1 MEIEKIV
8 KEAIK
13 ENKAIY
19 GYRKAYK
26 YLKNYEPKLV
36 IIAKNMREDL
46 KNDIISAVRN
56 KNLIKE
62 FNGTSI
68 ELGILCGKPF
78 PISVIVIKNDRV

>member
-1 MEIEKIV
+1 MEIEKII
-8 KEAIK
+8 KEAF
-13 ENKAIY
+13 ENKKVIY

-46 KNDIISAVRN
+46 KNDIIASVKN

-62 FNGTSI
+62 FNGSSR

-78 PISVIVIKNDRV
+78 PISVIVIKK